1 MSYLDRPKVISKI
14 GERFDIT
21 GPDGIRRI
29 GFKKGPGLYGGS
41 GLPEDTVW
49 ELYPDGRAKYLR
61 RVIPYEL
68 WYFRQAGPKTH
79 ADLFVSR
86 PPIWEPKDPS
96 KPFAN
101 PDNVGVLV
109 NPEAGTP
116 AWTYE
121 FSPDGFKVFKM
132 VASLH
137 QDGIL
142 ENGIHRYSVI
152 WPGWDLPFTAEE
164 SAAMRKW
171 IVSLSPAEAFGYY
184 YSLLLYDGGRCGDCT
199 CRKIVPEVTPK
210 EFQDNLL
217 WPVFQQMVMQSIYN
231 VRTDLHK
238 VRDPETGNII
248 EGLIKWDQFHMPCSE
263 PSWQRIVGYI
273 GIVGQLVT
281 GFLTLG
287 ASSAFQ
293 AASTII
299 STSIDIVKT
308 VDQAKRQRAIEL
320 FTNSVI
326 KGYSAGTDIQ
336 NILQP
341 PPKLTPAEEA
351 LIAKAEG
358 KTPPVSE
365 PAGGGKTPP
374 AVTVTQGGTF
384 PWLLAAGAAAALLLS

>member
-1 MSYLDRPKVISKI
+1 MSYYERPKGGGLR
-14 GERFDIT
+14 GEPFDVT
-21 GPDGIRRI
+21 GQDGVRRI
-29 GFKKGPGLYGGS
+29 GFKQGPSSYGYS
-41 GLPEDTVW
+41 IPENIVW
-49 ELYPDGRAKYLR
+49 ELFPDGRAKYLR
-61 RVIPYEL
+61 RVIPYRA
-68 WYFRQAGPKTH
+68 WSPQMAGPT
-79 ADLFVSR
+79 
-86 PPIWEPKDPS
+86 DPS
-96 KPFAN
+96 KALGGVVN
-101 PDNVGVLV
+101 PPNAAVVP
-109 NPEAGTP
+109 NPEAGSP

-121 FSPDGFKVFKM
+121 FSPDAFKVFKM
-132 VASLH
+132 AASLH

-142 ENGIHRYSVI
+142 ENSIHRYGMI
-152 WPGWDLPFTAEE
+152 WPAWDLPFTAED

-184 YSLLLYDGGRCGDCT
+184 YALLLYDGDKCGDCT
-199 CRKIVPEVTPK
+199 CRKFVPEVSPK
-210 EFQDNLL
+210 EFQSNLL

-248 EGLIKWDQFHMPCSE
+248 EGLIKWDQFTMPCKQSLG
-263 PSWQRIVGYI
+263 QMLVGYV

-341 PPKLTPAEEA
+341 PPKLTPAEEV

-384 PWLLAAGAAAALLLS
+384 PWLLAVGAAAALLLS